1 MLENKKIICISIII
15 ILIIILS
22 IFFNNMAKNKKNGN
36 NNISQ
41 EIVND
46 ILNISS
52 YECKVEVEIKSNK
65 NSNKYIIKQEYK
77 SSEENLQEILEPSN
91 IKGIKITKQGN
102 NLKIENSKLSLIK
115 IIEDYKQLTQNTL
128 DLATFIEEYKNNE
141 NSQFK
146 EEENQI
152 ILETILKRE
161 NIYQKYEKLYIDKNT
176 GKPIKL
182 EIKDTNQNV
191 IINIIYNE
199 IKIKK

>member
-1 MLENKKIICISIII
+1 MLENKKIICISVII

-41 EIVND
+41 EIVNN

-77 SSEENLQEILEPSN
+77 SSEENSQEILEPSN
-91 IKGIKITKQGN
+91 IKGVKITKQGN
-102 NLKIENSKLSLIK
+102 NLKIENSNLSLTK

-128 DLATFIEEYKNNE
+128 DLIAFIEDYKNNE

-152 ILETILKRE
+152 ILETILKKQ

-199 IKIKK
+199 IKMKK